1 MIYLLD
7 TSAVLIHYRQEPG
20 SERVLCLFD
29 DPASVVLLSNS
40 AQQRGACL
48 VHRDGHFRAIPVA
61 LLRTIDLTPSDKN
74 PRAPVDQSV
83 VR

>member
-7 TSAVLIHYRQEPG
+7 TSAVPDRIPTVDSLI
-20 SERVLCLFD
+20 
-29 DPASVVLLSNS
+29 AAS

-61 LLRTIDLTPSDKN
+61 LLQTIDLKPSDKN
-74 PRAPVDQSV
+74 PRAPVDRSV
-83 VR
+83 AR